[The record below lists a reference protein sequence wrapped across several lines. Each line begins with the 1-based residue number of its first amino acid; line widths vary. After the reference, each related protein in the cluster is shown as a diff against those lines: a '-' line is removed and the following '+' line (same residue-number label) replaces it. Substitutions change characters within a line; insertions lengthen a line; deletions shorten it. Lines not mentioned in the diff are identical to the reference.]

1 MLFLVFSYQ
10 IYKNTTYFILL
21 TPNFPTSLMSSLA
34 RSSLLQISGKL
45 AGIFFG
51 LGTFYVLLHFFG
63 TEGYGVFTTALT
75 YVTFFSIVVD
85 FGLTITTA
93 QMIAEK
99 GADEKRILSN
109 LFALRVVSAL
119 IFMTLAPL
127 SAWFLPGNEK
137 IFPLICIGS
146 ATYFFGAISQMFI
159 GVFQKRLELV
169 TPVLAEMGSRAI
181 ALAGVL
187 FVGLTTQSLFHATI
201 AFTVGA
207 FLQVLVMLIA
217 THRRISLRF
226 SWDFSLWK
234 EIISRSW
241 PIGLSIFFNLLY
253 LKGDVLFLWAMGK
266 TDVEIGHYGAAY
278 KVVDILTM
286 VPVTFMGLMLPILTL
301 AWTSKNKTLFT
312 KRMQQ
317 TIDLFALIAIPF
329 MFGAWALGVPLMTA
343 IKPDL
348 VLAGQLLWV
357 LVPAAVVVF
366 FGSLFGHVVV
376 ALQAQ
381 RPMTWN
387 YCVVAV
393 LGVIGYLLLVPP
405 FGAWGAAF
413 VTLACESAIAVL
425 ACIVVRRRWR
435 EHISLSIT
443 LKAILASI
451 VMLLVINGAQILL
464 APFSPTSSLMVSLIL
479 GVIVYIGSIALFKGP
494 TLHDV
499 KRLFSADAHQG

>member
-1 MLFLVFSYQ
+1 
-10 IYKNTTYFILL
+10 
-21 TPNFPTSLMSSLA
+21 MSTLA

-51 LGTFYVLLHFFG
+51 LGTFYILLHFFG
-63 TEGYGVFTTALT
+63 TDGYGVFTTALT
-75 YVTFFSIVVD
+75 YVTFFSIIVD

-181 ALAGVL
+181 ALVGVL

-207 FLQVLVMLIA
+207 FLQVLVMLVA

-286 VPVTFMGLMLPILTL
+286 VPVTFMGLMLPLLTL

-329 MFGAWALGVPLMTA
+329 IFGAWALGVPLMTA
-343 IKPDL
+343 VKPDL

-357 LVPAAVVVF
+357 LVPAAVIVF
-366 FGSLFGHVVV
+366 FGSLFGHTVV
-376 ALQAQ
+376 AIQAQ

-387 YCVVAV
+387 YCIVAI
-393 LGVIGYLLLVPP
+393 LGIIGYLVLVPP
-405 FGAWGAAF
+405 FGAWGAAW
-413 VTLACESAIAVL
+413 VTLACESAIAIL
-425 ACIVVRRRWR
+425 AMMVVRTHWKER
-435 EHISLSIT
+435 ISLGIF
-443 LKAILASI
+443 LKAILASA
-451 VMLLVINGAQILL
+451 VMFAVLKGMQIPL
-464 APFSPTSSLMVSLIL
+464 ASFSPLVSLAL
-479 GVIVYIGSIALFKGP
+479 SLVVGALLYVGAIALLKGP
-494 TLHDV
+494 TLRDA
-499 KRLFSADAHQG
+499 KRLFSADAQQG

>member
-1 MLFLVFSYQ
+1 
-10 IYKNTTYFILL
+10 
-21 TPNFPTSLMSSLA
+21 MSSLA
-34 RSSLLQISGKL
+34 RSSFLQIAGKL

-119 IFMTLAPL
+119 VFMTLAPL

-137 IFPLICIGS
+137 IFPLICVGS

-169 TPVLAEMGSRAI
+169 PPVLAEMGGR
-181 ALAGVL
+181 ALALVGVL
-187 FVGLTTQSLFHATI
+187 IVGLTTQSLLHATA

-207 FLQVLVMLIA
+207 LVQVVAMLFA
-217 THRRISLRF
+217 THTRIALRF
-226 SWDFSLWK
+226 SWDFGLWK
-234 EIISRSW
+234 EILSRSW

-253 LKGDVLFLWAMGK
+253 LKGDVLFLWAMGR
-266 TDVEIGHYGAAY
+266 TDTEIGHYGAAY

-286 VPVTFMGLMLPILTL
+286 IPVTFMGLMLPILTL
-301 AWTSKNKTLFT
+301 AWTSKNTPLFT
-312 KRMQQ
+312 QRMQQ

-329 MFGAWALGVPLMTA
+329 LFGAWALGVPLMTT

-357 LVPAAVVVF
+357 LIPAAVLVF

-376 ALQAQ
+376 AIQAQ

-387 YCVVAV
+387 YCIVAV
-393 LGVIGYLLLVPP
+393 LGIAGYFLLIPP
-405 FGAWGAAF
+405 FGTWGAAW
-413 VTLACESAIAVL
+413 VTLLCEGAIAVL
-425 ACIVVRRRWR
+425 AYIVVRKHWTARV
-435 EHISLSIT
+435 SLSIP
-443 LKAILASI
+443 LKALFASV
-451 VMLLVINGAQILL
+451 VMFAVIKGLSLLLTSFSPVVSLLVS
-464 APFSPTSSLMVSLIL
+464 FTF
-479 GVIVYIGSIALFKGP
+479 GVIVYIISVALLKGP
-494 TLHDV
+494 TLRDAQ
-499 KRLFSADAHQG
+499 RLFSADARQG